1 MEYAT
6 TPMDDEKIIRFHVC
20 TDGGHVPMKVMP
32 GSVGYDFWPSC
43 DVTLTA
49 NTINRVAT
57 GVKVIIP
64 TSYVSV
70 IHSKPD
76 LAMEGII
83 VVTGVID
90 EDY

>member
-1 MEYAT
+1 
-6 TPMDDEKIIRFHVC
+6 
-20 TDGGHVPMKVMP
+20 MKVTP

-49 NTINRVAT
+49 STINRVAT
-57 GVKVIIP
+57 GVKVMIP
-64 TSYVSV
+64 TGYIGV
-70 IHSKPD
+70 IHSKSG

-83 VVTGVID
+83 AVTGVID

>member
-1 MEYAT
+1 MSAI
-6 TPMDDEKIIRFHVC
+6 TPMDNDKIIQFHVC
-20 TDGGHVPMKVMP
+20 TDGGHVPMKVTP

-43 DVTLTA
+43 DVMLTA

-57 GVKVIIP
+57 EVKVIIP
-64 TSYVSV
+64 TSYVGV
-70 IHSKPD
+70 IHRKSG

-83 VVTGVID
+83 AMTGVID